1 MSLRNPFYSL
11 TTWLA
16 RVRRWPAQLGAT
28 LLFNSYF
35 LAPWL
40 KSVPCVGFNCYAC
53 PAAVV
58 ACPIGSL
65 QHFGVIRQVPLYLL
79 GFLALIGGLFGR
91 MGCGWV
97 CPFGWLQ
104 ELLHKIPVPKWRISN
119 RLSWLRYVFLVVLV
133 GIVPIITLEPWFC
146 KLCPAG
152 ALEAGLPL
160 VLFNA
165 EIRELAGWL
174 FGAKLVIL
182 VAFLGWMM
190 TTSRPFCRFVCP
202 LGAIYSLF
210 NRVSGVRLSFS
221 DGACKR
227 CDICARACPTGLYPP
242 DEIDSA
248 GCIRCLEC
256 LKACPHGALAG
267 GPLPIYAQPGKLTS

>member
-1 MSLRNPFYSL
+1 MSLRAPFDAL
-11 TTWLA
+11 TTGLT

-53 PAAVV
+53 PAASF

-65 QHFGVIRQVPLYLL
+65 QHFGVIGQVPFYLL
-79 GFLALIGGLFGR
+79 GFLALVGGLFGR
-91 MGCGWV
+91 LSCGWA

-104 ELLHKIPVPKWRISN
+104 DLLYKIRVPKWRISN
-119 RLSWLRYVFLVVLV
+119 RFSWLRYVFLVGLV
-133 GIVPIITLEPWFC
+133 GIAPIITLEPWFC

-160 VLFNA
+160 VLFNP

-174 FGAKLVIL
+174 FASKMVIL
-182 VAFLGWMM
+182 VGFLGWMM
-190 TTSRPFCRFVCP
+190 TTSRPFCRFICP

-210 NRVSGVRLSFS
+210 NRFSAVRLSFS
-221 DGACKR
+221 ATECR
-227 CDICARACPTGLYPP
+227 HCDQCVAVCPTGLYPP
-242 DEIDSA
+242 DELDSA
-248 GCIRCLEC
+248 GCVRCLEC
-256 LKACPHGALAG
+256 LKVCPHGALAAC
-267 GPLPIYAQPGKLTS
+267 PRPKQTHPESITP